1 MSRPTPPAYKTRNWP
16 AYNEALKRRGS
27 LTIWFDPSMIWEAA
41 PTGKRGRQP
50 DYSDAAIQTCLTMK
64 VLFGMA
70 LRQTSGFVESLLR
83 LIDLDWAVPNFSTLS
98 RRQKTLKVNIPYR
111 GSQGALHLLI
121 DSTGIK
127 VEGEG
132 EWNARKHGGTK
143 RRVWRKIHIGIDEKT
158 LEIRA
163 AEFTTSDVGDAPM
176 LPELLDQIPPDQ
188 EIGSVTADGAFD
200 TRKCHD
206 AIAARGAAAI
216 IPPRKNARPWKPD
229 SPGAVARNEALRA
242 SKRFGRT
249 IWRRWSGYHRRSR
262 VETKMHCVKL
272 LGQRLAARDFDR
284 QVAEFQVRVAV
295 LNGVNPPRHPPGIP
309 VSEAAG
315 WVRPG
320 KGEGPSAADLCNRAP
335 PLTQSQSK
343 CCKTSLNTLG
353 LLEKNGF
360 LNHQR
365 ICALA
370 PEKPNSQSVV
380 VLALRKVEPG

>member
-16 AYNEALKRRGS
+16 AYNEALKQRGS
-27 LTIWFDPSMIWEAA
+27 LTIWFDPAMIWEAA

-70 LRQTSGFVESLLR
+70 LRQTTGFVESLLG

-98 RRQKTLKVNIPYR
+98 RRQKTLKVIIPHR
-111 GSQGALHLLI
+111 GSQDPLHLLI

-188 EIGSVTADGAFD
+188 EIASVTADGAFD

-206 AIAARGAAAI
+206 AIA
-216 IPPRKNARPWKPD
+216 
-229 SPGAVARNEALRA
+229 
-242 SKRFGRT
+242 
-249 IWRRWSGYHRRSR
+249 RRSR
-262 VETKMHCVKL
+262 RCCDHSAPQERQAL
-272 LGQRLAARDFDR
+272 EARQPRSDRAQRGPARITTLRSNHLAAMER
-284 QVAEFQVRVAV
+284 
-295 LNGVNPPRHPPGIP
+295 LPPPKPRRNKD
-309 VSEAAG
+309 ALCQTA
-315 WVRPG
+315 RPATG
-320 KGEGPSAADLCNRAP
+320 CEGL
-335 PLTQSQSK
+335 
-343 CCKTSLNTLG
+343 
-353 LLEKNGF
+353 
-360 LNHQR
+360 
-365 ICALA
+365 
-370 PEKPNSQSVV
+370 
-380 VLALRKVEPG
+380 